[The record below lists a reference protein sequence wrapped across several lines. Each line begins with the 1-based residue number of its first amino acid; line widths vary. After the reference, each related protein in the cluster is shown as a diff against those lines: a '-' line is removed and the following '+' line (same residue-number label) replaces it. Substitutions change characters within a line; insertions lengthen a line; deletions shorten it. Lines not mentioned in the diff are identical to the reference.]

1 LVEFALALPLLLF
14 LAMAIADFG
23 RILLVYAELGGGVR
37 EALRYAIVQAP
48 TGSMTKAQWS
58 SFCYGDLLDRLKAT
72 LVLTPKQ
79 ALVPQRTYFVY
90 FESFRYDTGQFQ
102 PAVECASVDRKFV
115 LKREDRVVIDA
126 QVTVSP
132 VTPMIQALLPQVTIR
147 YRAGRTC
154 SRRTGCISARA
165 GCRAH
170 KKEGIHGA
178 RTLRSNAGAGG
189 ADADGPDRAGGP
201 GHRWQP
207 GLCPATAGSER
218 RGRRGAGRDAG
229 VVVRPAWGRR

>member
-1 LVEFALALPLLLF
+1 MRRRGQGLVEFALALPLLLF

-23 RILLVYAELGGGVR
+23 RILLIYAELGGGVR

-48 TGSMTKAQWS
+48 TSSMTKAQWS
-58 SFCYGDLLDRLKAT
+58 SFCYEALLDRLKAT

-102 PAVECASVDRKFV
+102 PAVECASVDKKFV

-132 VTPMIQALLPQVTIR
+132 VTPMIQALMPQVTIR
-147 YRAGRTC
+147 YRAGRT
-154 SRRTGCISARA
+154 
-165 GCRAH
+165 
-170 KKEGIHGA
+170 
-178 RTLRSNAGAGG
+178 LFPP
-189 ADADGPDRAGGP
+189 DGVYFGP
-201 GHRWQP
+201 SQLP
-207 GLCPATAGSER
+207 SP
-218 RGRRGAGRDAG
+218 
-229 VVVRPAWGRR
+229 